1 MKKHYEILTLEK
13 IYTVIYFMSLT
24 LALNL
29 VQAQLE
35 ATRSH
40 PCYTSDLTIFCDF
53 DGPLVDVSDRYYHTY
68 QLALADTLTYYQ
80 TECPDLQLTCL
91 SKDEFWQMKRDR
103 TPDVN
108 IALRSGLEQKQIQYF
123 MSQVQR
129 IVNQPALLHQ
139 DCLQP
144 DVHWALNL
152 LHAQGAQLILVTL
165 RCQKQAI
172 EILRSYGLLQL
183 FTDIR
188 GTENFEA
195 AYQNS
200 SQHKTQL
207 LSDILTGR
215 PWDGVCPQV
224 AWMIGDTEADI
235 LAGQAVGIST
245 IALTCGIRSQTYLEQ
260 YKPTCIHS
268 SLLAAAEY
276 LVQADHHSEHHS
288 E

>member
-1 MKKHYEILTLEK
+1 MP
-13 IYTVIYFMSLT
+13 ST

-29 VQAQLE
+29 AQSQLE
-35 ATRSH
+35 ATRPPSY
-40 PCYTSDLTIFCDF
+40 YTSDLTIFCDF

-80 TECPDLQLTCL
+80 TRCPDLQLTCL

-103 TPDVN
+103 TPDIN
-108 IALRSGLEQKQIQYF
+108 IASRSGLRQEQIQYF
-123 MSQVQR
+123 LSQVQR

-144 DVHWALNL
+144 DVQWALNL
-152 LHAQGAQLILVTL
+152 LQAQGAQLILVTL
-165 RCQKQAI
+165 RCQQQAI
-172 EILRSYGLLQL
+172 EILKSYGLLQL

-188 GTENFEA
+188 GTKNFEA

-207 LSDILTGR
+207 LSDILSGR
-215 PWDGVCPQV
+215 PWDGVCPQS

-235 LAGQAVGIST
+235 LAGQAIGIPT
-245 IALTCGIRSQTYLEQ
+245 IALTCGIRSQNYLEQ
-260 YKPTCIHS
+260 YKPTQIHN

-276 LVQADHHSEHHS
+276 LIHANSI
-288 E
+288 